1 MLQKLEKF
9 ISIDSISFS
18 ETSNVYDAMNIYFES
33 LKFLQDDFSEPK
45 AIIDFIKS
53 RYIKNS
59 EPYLLTVNKM
69 RNSLVKID
77 WLCDLIQTIC
87 NSNRGVSC
95 E

>member
-9 ISIDSISFS
+9 VTIDSISLS
-18 ETSNVYDAMNIYFES
+18 QASNVYNAMNIYSES
-33 LKFLQDDFSEPK
+33 LKFLQDYFSEFE
-45 AIIDFIKS
+45 AIIDFIKT

-77 WLCDLIQTIC
+77 
-87 NSNRGVSC
+87 
-95 E
+95 